1 MRVAFTHSESLRSPP
16 LAQKRRV
23 KVSSPE
29 QHSEVHQGAKE
40 AEESWPGYCPFRKA
54 KEAKESWTGMLK
66 EVRAF
71 KRARFARTRR
81 PPSAPS
87 WR

>member
-1 MRVAFTHSESLRSPP
+1 MHSESLRSPP

-29 QHSEVHQGAKE
+29 QHSEVHQG
-40 AEESWPGYCPFRKA
+40 A

>member
-1 MRVAFTHSESLRSPP
+1 MRVAFMHSESLRSPP

-29 QHSEVHQGAKE
+29 QHSEVHQE